1 MKEKRICIMAEDL
14 LWQCDMLVLI
24 KVIQIKKHF
33 ASPSNHAQ
41 MRFTYISYNMNS
53 ANHNGKYNLI

>member
-1 MKEKRICIMAEDL
+1 MAEDL